1 MKNILKFKKLNFTCA
16 PLFIAFL
23 TAFFMT
29 PCAFGADDI
38 DVKTQA
44 YALYNTN
51 NGTEA
56 LKLLNN
62 LSSDKKDEE
71 VYVIIANIYQDRKD
85 VDRAVENLNK
95 ALILNPEYYKA
106 YYNLGCI
113 FLEKKAYELAE
124 KNLLLSIKHNK
135 EFAYS
140 YYNLGTLYLRTGNYE
155 KAKKNL
161 IKAIYLKN
169 DDKDFYLNLA
179 YAYKFLN
186 KEKESKKM
194 LEIYNGA
201 TKAEK

>member
-1 MKNILKFKKLNFTCA
+1 MINLLKLKKTHFGIITCLFTW
-16 PLFIAFL
+16 LFMLPSFA
-23 TAFFMT
+23 
-29 PCAFGADDI
+29 ADDI
-38 DVKTQA
+38 DIKTQA

-62 LSSDKKDEE
+62 LPLDKKDEE
-71 VYVIIANIYQDRKD
+71 VFVIIANIYEDRKD
-85 VDRAVENLNK
+85 VDKAVENLNK
-95 ALILNPEYYKA
+95 ALIINPEYYKA
-106 YYNLGCI
+106 YYNLGHI

-124 KNLLLSIKHNK
+124 KNLLLSIKYNK
-135 EFAYS
+135 EFPYS

-201 TKAEK
+201 QKAEKK

>member
-1 MKNILKFKKLNFTCA
+1 MPLLFGIFAFSAPAFCA
-16 PLFIAFL
+16 
-23 TAFFMT
+23 
-29 PCAFGADDI
+29 DEI

-62 LSSDKKDEE
+62 LPLDKKDEE
-71 VYVIIANIYQDRKD
+71 VFVIIANIYEDKKD
-85 VDRAVENLNK
+85 VDKAVENLNR

-106 YYNLGCI
+106 YYNLGSI

-124 KNLLLSIKHNK
+124 KNLLLAIKYNK
-135 EFAYS
+135 EFPYS
-140 YYNLGTLYLRTGNYE
+140 YYNLGTLYLRTGEYE

-201 TKAEK
+201 SKDAK

>member
-1 MKNILKFKKLNFTCA
+1 MRNVLKIKKFALYLAVCLFAGLLNA
-16 PLFIAFL
+16 SPAF
-23 TAFFMT
+23 
-29 PCAFGADDI
+29 CADDI

-62 LSSDKKDEE
+62 LPLDKKDEE
-71 VYVIIANIYQDRKD
+71 VFVIIANIYEDRKD
-85 VDRAVENLNK
+85 VDKAVENLNK
-95 ALILNPEYYKA
+95 ALIINPEYYKA

-124 KNLLLSIKHNK
+124 KNLLLAIKYNK

-201 TKAEK
+201 AKAEK

>member
-1 MKNILKFKKLNFTCA
+1 M
-16 PLFIAFL
+16 
-23 TAFFMT
+23 
-29 PCAFGADDI
+29 
-38 DVKTQA
+38 
-44 YALYNTN
+44 
-51 NGTEA
+51 
-56 LKLLNN
+56 LL
-62 LSSDKKDEE
+62 
-71 VYVIIANIYQDRKD
+71 A
-85 VDRAVENLNK
+85 
-95 ALILNPEYYKA
+95 
-106 YYNLGCI
+106 
-113 FLEKKAYELAE
+113 
-124 KNLLLSIKHNK
+124 IKYNK

-201 TKAEK
+201 AKAEK

>member
-1 MKNILKFKKLNFTCA
+1 MINILKLKKIGIIVY
-16 PLFIAFL
+16 LFAGFL
-23 TAFFMT
+23 TLPSFA
-29 PCAFGADDI
+29 AADI
-38 DVKTQA
+38 DIKTQA
-44 YALYNTN
+44 YALYNPN

-62 LSSDKKDEE
+62 LPLDKKDEE
-71 VYVIIANIYQDRKD
+71 VFVIIANIYEDRKD
-85 VDRAVENLNK
+85 TDKAVENLNK
-95 ALILNPEYYKA
+95 ALIINPEYYKA

-113 FLEKKAYELAE
+113 FLEKKAYGLAE
-124 KNLLLSIKHNK
+124 KNLLLAIKYNK
-135 EFAYS
+135 EFPYS

-201 TKAEK
+201 QKAEEK